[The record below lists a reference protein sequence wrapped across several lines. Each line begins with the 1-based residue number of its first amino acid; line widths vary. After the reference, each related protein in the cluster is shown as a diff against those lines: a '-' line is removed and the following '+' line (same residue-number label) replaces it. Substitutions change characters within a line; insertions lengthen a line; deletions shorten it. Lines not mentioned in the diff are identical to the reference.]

1 MLVKNLTDTFVMID
15 SDLVQRRCILSGEQS
30 QHRCCDIW
38 SSKRGFGT
46 MNNCFARL
54 GRLLGRRCRCVF
66 ARSGRHILLL
76 GFFRAGLA
84 GEATLSRLCKKLSA
98 TGKRAQACRLWS
110 SNQTWGEWLLQ
121 DQGRQRDR
129 ESECRL
135 LRERM
140 TVRIVVDEY

>member
-1 MLVKNLTDTFVMID
+1 
-15 SDLVQRRCILSGEQS
+15 
-30 QHRCCDIW
+30 
-38 SSKRGFGT
+38 

-84 GEATLSRLCKKLSA
+84 REATLSHLCKKLSA

-110 SNQTWGEWLLQ
+110 SNQPWGEWLLQ
-121 DQGRQRDR
+121 DQGRQRDPK
-129 ESECRL
+129 SECRL

-140 TVRIVVDEY
+140 TVRIVVSEYVADTSVHVVGFGPILRTIR